1 MGGFMSSSRR
11 VLAICIAFGA
21 VVLLVAPFLGPA
33 LDLGDESDVRIL
45 LQLRVPRVLLGFL
58 AGAGLA
64 AAGVVLQ
71 ALLRNPL
78 ATPFTLGVSSGAS
91 FGVVGALWL
100 GLASPYA
107 LPLVGMA
114 GATLVTA
121 LTWRLARRGG
131 RMPVQSLLLA
141 GVALTY
147 LFSALILLIQ
157 VLSDPYDTVR
167 ILRWLVGSLETGL
180 QYRPV
185 GICAAA
191 LAAGL
196 ALLLPLGRALNAMGG
211 GTDAALA
218 VGVDV
223 HRVVRRGYFGA
234 SILVGAIVAF
244 VGPIGFIGLLVPHA
258 IRLSGLVDNR
268 YLMPAAVAAGGGFL
282 VLCDGLTNLATFQ
295 RLPVGVLTNL
305 LGGPFF
311 LYLLLRN
318 RRVS

>member
-1 MGGFMSSSRR
+1 LSR
-11 VLAICIAFGA
+11 LAFVFAA
-21 VVLLVAPFLGPA
+21 VALVAAPFLGPA
-33 LDLGDESDVRIL
+33 LDFGSERDIGIL
-45 LQLRVPRVLLGFL
+45 LRLRIPRALLGFL

-64 AAGVVLQ
+64 TSGVVLQ

-91 FGVVGALWL
+91 FGVVLALWG
-100 GLASPYA
+100 GLASAFA
-107 LPLVGMA
+107 LPFVGMT
-114 GATLVTA
+114 GAILVTM
-121 LTWRLARRGG
+121 LTWRIARVGG

-147 LFSALILLIQ
+147 LFSAMILLIQ

-180 QYRPV
+180 GYQPV
-185 GICAAA
+185 
-191 LAAGL
+191 
-196 ALLLPLGRALNAMGG
+196 LLVFYAVAVGMMLVLPLGRAFNAMGG
-211 GTDAALA
+211 GADAAQS

-223 HRVVRRGYFGA
+223 SRVMRRGYFGA
-234 SILVGAIVAF
+234 SLMVGAIVAF

-258 IRLSGLVDNR
+258 LRLTGMVDNR
-268 YLMPAAVAAGGGFL
+268 KLLPAAALVGGGFL
-282 VLCDGLTNLATFQ
+282 VLCDALTNLSLTQ

-311 LYLLLRN
+311 LFLLLRH
-318 RRVS
+318 RPSGTA

>member
-1 MGGFMSSSRR
+1 MSFSR
-11 VLAICIAFGA
+11 VAIFALLALA
-21 VVLLVAPFLGPA
+21 VAPFVGPG
-33 LDLGDESDVRIL
+33 LDWASDRDVRIFW
-45 LQLRVPRVLLGFL
+45 QLRVPRVLLGFL
-58 AGAGLA
+58 AGSGLA
-64 AAGVVLQ
+64 VAGVVLQ
-71 ALLRNPL
+71 AILRNPL

-91 FGVVGALWL
+91 FGVVAALWL

-107 LPLVGMA
+107 MPVVGMA
-114 GATLVTA
+114 GAVLVTT
-121 LTWRLARRGG
+121 LTWRIARIGG

-180 QYRPV
+180 GFQPV
-185 GICAAA
+185 LLVGVA
-191 LAAGL
+191 LAAGF
-196 ALLLPLGRALNAMGG
+196 ALVLPLGRAWNAMGG
-211 GTDAALA
+211 GTDAALG

-223 HRVVRRGYFGA
+223 HRVVRRGYVGA

-258 IRLSGLVDNR
+258 LRLMGLVDNR
-268 YLMPAAVAAGGGFL
+268 VLLPAAAMAGGGFL
-282 VLCDGLTNLATFQ
+282 VLCDALTNLGAIQ
-295 RLPVGVLTNL
+295 RLPVGVLTHL

-311 LYLLLRN
+311 LMLLLRK
-318 RRVS
+318 RRLH

>member
-1 MGGFMSSSRR
+1 MSSSSR
-11 VLAICIAFGA
+11 VLRFALLFGGA
-21 VVLLVAPFLGPA
+21 ALVVCPFLGPWLHFGDA
-33 LDLGDESDVRIL
+33 RDLRIFTL
-45 LQLRVPRVLLGFL
+45 LRVPRVLLGFL

-64 AAGVVLQ
+64 SAGVVLQ

-91 FGVVGALWL
+91 LGVVAALWF
-100 GLASPYA
+100 GLASPFA

-114 GATLVTA
+114 GAVLVTT
-121 LTWRLARRGG
+121 LTWRIARIGG

-147 LFSALILLIQ
+147 LFSALILLLQ

-180 QYRPV
+180 GYRPV
-185 GICAAA
+185 GIGAVAVG
-191 LAAGL
+191 AGL

-223 HRVVRRGYFGA
+223 GKVVWRGYLGA
-234 SILVGAIVAF
+234 SLMVGAIVAF

-258 IRLSGLVDNR
+258 LRLAGLVDNR
-268 YLMPAAVAAGGGFL
+268 YLLPAAAAAGGGFL
-282 VLCDGLTNLATFQ
+282 VLCDGLTNLGATQ

-311 LYLLLRN
+311 LFLLLRT

>member
-1 MGGFMSSSRR
+1 MR
-11 VLAICIAFGA
+11 VCGSCSLGRAALVFA
-21 VVLLVAPFLGPA
+21 VVALAVAPFLGPS
-33 LDLGDESDVRIL
+33 LDFDSSRDMGILVR
-45 LQLRVPRVLLGFL
+45 LRIPRALLGFL

-64 AAGVVLQ
+64 SAGVVLQ

-91 FGVVGALWL
+91 FGVVLALWG
-100 GLASPYA
+100 GLASAFA
-107 LPLVGMA
+107 LPFVGMG
-114 GATLVTA
+114 GAMLVTM
-121 LTWRLARRGG
+121 LTWRIARVGG

-147 LFSALILLIQ
+147 LFSAMIQLIQ

-180 QYRPV
+180 GYQPV
-185 GICAAA
+185 A
-191 LAAGL
+191 LVFVAVTAGM
-196 ALLLPLGRALNAMGG
+196 LLVLPLGRAFNAMGG
-211 GTDAALA
+211 GADAAQS

-223 HRVVRRGYFGA
+223 SRVMRRGYFGA
-234 SILVGAIVAF
+234 SLMVGAIVAF

-258 IRLSGLVDNR
+258 LRLTGMVDNR
-268 YLMPAAVAAGGGFL
+268 KLLPAAALVGGGFL
-282 VLCDGLTNLATFQ
+282 VLCDGLTNLSVTQ

-311 LYLLLRN
+311 LFLLLRH
-318 RRVS
+318 RPSSAV

>member
-1 MGGFMSSSRR
+1 MSSSSASSRR
-11 VLAICIAFGA
+11 VLRIAIVCGVLA
-21 VVLLVAPFLGPA
+21 VLVGPFVGPA
-33 LDLGDESDVRIL
+33 LDFGDARHRL
-45 LQLRVPRVLLGFL
+45 MFWMLRVPRVLLGFL

-64 AAGVVLQ
+64 SAGVVLQ

-91 FGVVGALWL
+91 FGVVAAIWL
-100 GLASPYA
+100 GLASPFA
-107 LPLVGMA
+107 LPVVGMA
-114 GATLVTA
+114 GAALVTA
-121 LTWRLARRGG
+121 LTWRIARTGG

-157 VLSDPYDTVR
+157 VISDPYDTVR

-180 QYRPV
+180 GYRPV
-185 GICAAA
+185 GIGAAA
-191 LAAGL
+191 VGAGL
-196 ALLLPLGRALNAMGG
+196 LLLLPLGRALNAMGG

-223 HRVVRRGYFGA
+223 HKVVRRGYFGA
-234 SILVGAIVAF
+234 SVMVGAIVAF

-258 IRLSGLVDNR
+258 LRLAGLVDNR
-268 YLMPAAVAAGGGFL
+268 YLLPAAAAAGGGFL
-282 VLCDGLTNLATFQ
+282 VACDALTNLAEVQ

-311 LYLLLRN
+311 LFLLLRA